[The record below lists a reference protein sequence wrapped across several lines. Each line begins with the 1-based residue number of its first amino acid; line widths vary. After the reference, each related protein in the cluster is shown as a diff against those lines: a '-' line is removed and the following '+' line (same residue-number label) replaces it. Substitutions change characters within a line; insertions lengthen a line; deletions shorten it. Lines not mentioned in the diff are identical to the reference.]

1 MANTFSVNLYPVPTP
16 GETDQRLA
24 VSNTAV
30 NFASTFYNENTKF
43 VFIDVQGADIMVT
56 FDGSTPTAS
65 NGHLLKDGYNDFWSA
80 RRADAAKMIRAA
92 TTDAAVQA
100 SPFTV

>member
-16 GETDQRLA
+16 GESDQRLTVSSTA
-24 VSNTAV
+24 VS
-30 NFASTFYNENTKF
+30 FASTFYNENTKF
-43 VFIDVQGADIMVT
+43 VFVDVQGADVMVT

-65 NGHLLKDGYNDFWSA
+65 NGHLFKSGYMDFWSA
-80 RRADAAKMIRAA
+80 RRADAAKMIRSAS
-92 TTDAAVQA
+92 TDASVHA

>member
-16 GETDQRLA
+16 GETDQRLT
-24 VSNTAV
+24 VSNTAIKFV
-30 NFASTFYNENTKF
+30 STFYNENTKF
-43 VFIDVQGADIMVT
+43 VFVDVQGADIMVT
-56 FDGSTPTAS
+56 FDDSTPTS
-65 NGHLLKDGYNDFWSA
+65 TNGHLFKSGYMDFWSA

-92 TTDAAVQA
+92 GTDATVQA